1 MTVLLTLLAA
11 LQTAPAVTPPARLTS
26 YEETVRCAGLAQAA
40 SELEGGESAEGKALS
55 DAALYWSLTA
65 GQAAVAAGKS
75 PIEADQAQS
84 LARRQAVRQL
94 TAGDAEARAELDR
107 CRRRTPDLG

>member
-1 MTVLLTLLAA
+1 MPLLFALTSAA
-11 LQTAPAVTPPARLTS
+11 LMLQAAPSVGLIS
-26 YEETVRCAGLAQAA
+26 YDEAVRCAGLTQAA

-65 GQAAVAAGKS
+65 GQAAVAAGK
-75 PIEADQAQS
+75 PPVEADRDQS
-84 LARRQAVRQL
+84 AARQLAVRRL
-94 TAGDAEARAELDR
+94 TAGDDAARAELEA

>member
-1 MTVLLTLLAA
+1 MSLALILVALL
-11 LQTAPAVTPPARLTS
+11 QNAPAVTPARLMS
-26 YEETVRCAGLAQAA
+26 YEGTVRCAGLTQAA

-65 GQAAVAAGKS
+65 GQAAVAAGK
-75 PIEADQAQS
+75 PPVEADRDQAA
-84 LARRQAVRQL
+84 ARQLAVRRL
-94 TAGDAEARAELDR
+94 TAGDDAARAELEA